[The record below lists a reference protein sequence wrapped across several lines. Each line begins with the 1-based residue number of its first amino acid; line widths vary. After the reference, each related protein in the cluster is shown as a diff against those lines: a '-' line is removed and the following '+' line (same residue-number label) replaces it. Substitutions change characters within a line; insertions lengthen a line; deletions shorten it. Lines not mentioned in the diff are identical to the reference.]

1 MSRDTFGLQRE
12 ELDVMVAEN
21 RAYGD
26 AGVFESGAQIS
37 YRNDKKVN
45 QVLKVCLKWIRNLGE
60 PEILVYS
67 YEIMFILWIVLRYL
81 F

>member
-21 RAYGD
+21 RAYDD